1 MAAEDCLASDDDK
14 LVVAGD
20 VRGRRDDV
28 LKLVRK
34 QLDHLSHDAPAL
46 RLAEKAGERRVLAEV
61 VVVLALVHECL
72 AYLGNRSI
80 QQAFPP
86 VGVVLVDPPLISPPK
101 KHVPC
106 FFNRRFA
113 KSPRDRLMV
122 SEAACVG
129 TLVAA
134 SLRVLFEV
142 PKTEALRRLALTDQ
156 RGGQRVSAIA
166 LRTVGL
172 HGLVQVE

>member
-28 LKLVRK
+28 LKLVGK
-34 QLDHLSHDAPAL
+34 QLDHLSHDSPAL
-46 RLAEKAGERRVLAEV
+46 GLAKKASEGRSLPKV
-61 VVVLALVHECL
+61 VVVLTLVNECL
-72 AYLGNRSI
+72 AYLGDRSI

-86 VGVVLVDPPLISPPK
+86 VGVALVDPSLISPPG

-106 FFNRRFA
+106 FFNHRLA
-113 KSPRDRLMV
+113 KSPRDRPVV
-122 SEAACVG
+122 SEAACAG

-142 PKTEALRRLALTDQ
+142 PKTEALRRLALTDH
-156 RGGQRVSAIA
+156 RGGQHVSAIV
-166 LRTVGL
+166 LRTTGL
-172 HGLVQVE
+172 HGLV